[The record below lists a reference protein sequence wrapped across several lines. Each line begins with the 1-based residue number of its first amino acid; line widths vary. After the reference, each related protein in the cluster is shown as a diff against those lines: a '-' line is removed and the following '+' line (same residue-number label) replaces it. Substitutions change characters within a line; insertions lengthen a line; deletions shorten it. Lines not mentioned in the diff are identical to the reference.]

1 MGLDALYN
9 MLAKPVRAGI
19 ERARRVQRVMPE
31 SAIDADD
38 HQTQTQT
45 QEPSYRLEHRKRHS
59 SRRRFR
65 ADGRRKTDKQ
75 PSKQAQRDKFVPA
88 TEEQLAQ
95 EAQALAD
102 EQHGK
107 HSTSPRDSTGK
118 HVDIEI

>member
-19 ERARRVQRVMPE
+19 ERARRVQRVTPE
-31 SAIDADD
+31 PAIDVDD
-38 HQTQTQT
+38 HQTQTD
-45 QEPSYRLEHRKRHS
+45 EPSYRLERRKRHS
-59 SRRRFR
+59 GRRKFR
-65 ADGRRKTDKQ
+65 AGGRRKTDRQSSAQ
-75 PSKQAQRDKFVPA
+75 PHKDKFVPA

-95 EAQALAD
+95 EAQALAS
-102 EQHGK
+102 EQQGK